1 MKFHHVAA
9 DSKSATKIDSADHMQ
24 LGLGLLTYL
33 STWALLVDLGD
44 ALNRESWGFAEPK
57 DVSSGLL
64 VSTMS

>member
-1 MKFHHVAA
+1 
-9 DSKSATKIDSADHMQ
+9 MQ

-57 DVSSGLL
+57 DVSSGCQFRDVLIR
-64 VSTMS
+64 SDIGP